1 MAALFSCFFVVVVVF
16 LQKMARRGANGS
28 GGLLLEPIPSGVKD
42 AGLRNF
48 AFSNVSYTV
57 PPGLLSRKKQ
67 GNIILDSIRQ
77 AGRIKS
83 IHWAQCRMQLAIVA

>member
-1 MAALFSCFFVVVVVF
+1 
-16 LQKMARRGANGS
+16 MARRGANGS
-28 GGLLLEPIPSGVKD
+28 GSLLLEPIPSGVKG

-48 AFSNVSYTV
+48 AFINVSYTV

-83 IHWAQCRMQLAIVA
+83 IHWMGPMPNAASYSCIDGGMGRAFCSFALAP